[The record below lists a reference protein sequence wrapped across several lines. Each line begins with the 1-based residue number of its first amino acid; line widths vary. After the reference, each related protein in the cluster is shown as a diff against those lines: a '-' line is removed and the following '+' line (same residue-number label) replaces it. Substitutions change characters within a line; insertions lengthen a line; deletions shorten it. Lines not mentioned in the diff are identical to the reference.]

1 MRGQPGAALLA
12 NDCVGV
18 RLEEEVEE
26 MENDNKGLADYYQAV
41 LLLSRPT
48 TGSLHNCLHVLR
60 LLINRLIPAQPD
72 FWQDARYRLP
82 KLERRQGSTWF
93 QSHTISIQQLGFP
106 SIDE

>member
-18 RLEEEVEE
+18 RLEEEAEE

-41 LLLSRPT
+41 LLLNRLT
-48 TGSLHNCLHVLR
+48 ADSLRNCLHVLR
-60 LLINRLIPAQPD
+60 LLINPLVPVQPGCE
-72 FWQDARYRLP
+72 QNARHCLS

-93 QSHTISIQQLGFP
+93 QSRTVSIQQLGFP
-106 SIDE
+106 SIDG